1 MGKKTEQSRIT
12 YNKMA
17 LEYDSS
23 PEGRYTRAHKDE
35 LIRNVVVKNGDT
47 ILDVACGNGFLLA
60 ELSKK
65 AKVNAFGV
73 DVSENMIAVAK
84 KRYPNSTFFAQPSF
98 PLSFENMSID
108 VITVSCA
115 FHHFEYPQGFA
126 NECMRILK
134 NDGVI
139 YMAEPYFSPLTRW
152 IANIA
157 IFPFSHNGDVKVYSS
172 KQIGTFFKRAGFT
185 KIQTYI
191 KGTILFFEARK

>member
-1 MGKKTEQSRIT
+1 MEKKTEQSRIT

-23 PEGRYTRAHKDE
+23 PEGSYTRDHKAE
-35 LIRNVVVKNGDT
+35 LIKKVVVKNEDT

-60 ELSKK
+60 ELSKN

-73 DVSENMIAVAK
+73 DISENMIAVAK
-84 KRYPNSTFFAQPSF
+84 KRYPNCTFLAQPCF
-98 PLSFENMSID
+98 PLRFENMSIN

-115 FHHFEYPQGFA
+115 FHHFEQPQGFA

-139 YMAEPYFSPLTRW
+139 YMAEPYFPPLIRW

-157 IFPFSHNGDVKVYSS
+157 VCPFSHKGDIRVYSS
-172 KQIGTFFKRAGFT
+172 KELITFFKTAGFT
-185 KIQTYI
+185 KIQTHV
-191 KGTILFFEARK
+191 KDTILFFEARK

>member
-23 PEGRYTRAHKDE
+23 PEGSYTRAHKAE
-35 LIRNVVVKNGDT
+35 LIKKVAVKNGDT
-47 ILDVACGNGFLLA
+47 ILDVACGNGFLIS
-60 ELSKK
+60 ELSKN

-73 DVSENMIAVAK
+73 DISESMIAVAK
-84 KRYPNSTFFAQPSF
+84 KRYPNITFLAQPSF
-98 PLSFENMSID
+98 PLSFENESID

-115 FHHFEYPQGFA
+115 FHHFEQPQGFA
-126 NECMRILK
+126 DECMRILK

-139 YMAEPYFSPLTRW
+139 YMAEPYFSPLIRW
-152 IANIA
+152 IANMA
-157 IFPFSHNGDVKVYSS
+157 VVPFSHNGDVRVYSS
-172 KQIGTFFKRAGFT
+172 KELSTFFKTAGFT

-191 KGTILFFEARK
+191 KETILFFEARK